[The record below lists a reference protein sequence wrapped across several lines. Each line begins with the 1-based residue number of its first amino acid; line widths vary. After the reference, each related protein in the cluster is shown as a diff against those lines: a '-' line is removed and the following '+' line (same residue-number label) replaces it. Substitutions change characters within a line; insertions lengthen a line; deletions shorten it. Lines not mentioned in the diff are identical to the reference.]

1 MSANASMG
9 GIIAQ
14 GSKVEKLQEVQH
26 QGPEWRRQKAL
37 NAAEEEKLRQQRQVQ
52 RAPESDQNI
61 SITEQERQQH
71 QESDSEDQLKKEK
84 ESGHQRDGRPQKS
97 GGSHIIDIVV

>member
-1 MSANASMG
+1 MSANASIG

-37 NAAEEEKLRQQRQVQ
+37 NAAEEEKLRRQRQVEK
-52 RAPESDQNI
+52 APESDQNI

-71 QESDSEDQLKKEK
+71 QDPDSEDHLKKEK
-84 ESGHQRDGRPQKS
+84 ESGHQRDERPQKS

>member
-26 QGPEWRRQKAL
+26 QGPEWRKQKAL

-52 RAPESDQNI
+52 KASESDENL
-61 SITEQERQQH
+61 SITERERQQN
-71 QESDSEDQLKKEK
+71 QEPDSEERSKEEK
-84 ESGHQRDGRPQKS
+84 ESGHQRDEMPQKS
-97 GGSHIIDIVV
+97 AGSHIIDIVV